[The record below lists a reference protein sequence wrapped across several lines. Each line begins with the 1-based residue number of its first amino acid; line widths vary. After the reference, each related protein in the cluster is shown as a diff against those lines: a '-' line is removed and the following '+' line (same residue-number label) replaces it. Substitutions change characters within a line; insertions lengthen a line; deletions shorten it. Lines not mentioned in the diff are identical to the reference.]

1 MKATGDYGLFNAL
14 DQIVSDLD
22 FACPVED
29 FAEKLSEN
37 GNSVFRWVTTMLKF
51 TKQQNQDSE
60 INK

>member
-1 MKATGDYGLFNAL
+1 MKATGEYGLFNAL

-37 GNSVFRWVTTMLKF
+37 GNSVFR
-51 TKQQNQDSE
+51 
-60 INK
+60 